1 MTQNTETNYSI
12 SLSPNDVV
20 LMVNII
26 TTVSRRG
33 AFEANEM
40 VTIGSLFERLKSYI
54 EPGQETTPKPDTNQL
69 ELQFPTNQQ

>member
-1 MTQNTETNYSI
+1 MKQNTQTDYSI

-54 EPGQETTPKPDTNQL
+54 EPKQETTPELDKNQL
-69 ELQFPTNQQ
+69 ELEFTTK